1 MLILMNRAAAGLLRI
16 ALETQERPDRPD
28 VHGAQEGG
36 DIFAHFLG
44 PGSPVLR
51 M

>member
-1 MLILMNRAAAGLLRI
+1 MDRAAARAFRI
-16 ALETQERPDRPD
+16 TLESKQRPNGAHVDGTQQGCD
-28 VHGAQEGG
+28 V
-36 DIFAHFLG
+36 FAHFLG

>member
-1 MLILMNRAAAGLLRI
+1 MLVLMDRAAAGLLRI
-16 ALETQERPDRPD
+16 ALETQERPYGADFHGPHERGD
-28 VHGAQEGG
+28 V
-36 DIFAHFLG
+36 FAHFLG